1 MGLGGVHM
9 WFFLLGLLFWSL
21 VAGSLLLFIGGIVKK
36 SWKSLLISGVAFLLP
51 SLIIGGAQGWM
62 RMIVIMP
69 WVAFIL
75 SYYFRKKVTLS
86 SF

>member
-1 MGLGGVHM
+1 MGLGGVQM

-21 VAGSLLLFIGGIVKK
+21 VAGSLLLFIGGLLKK
-36 SWKSLLISGVAFLLP
+36 SWKALLISGVAFLLP

-69 WVAFIL
+69 WIAFLL
-75 SYYFRKKVTLS
+75 SYYFKKGFHLS
-86 SF
+86 SL